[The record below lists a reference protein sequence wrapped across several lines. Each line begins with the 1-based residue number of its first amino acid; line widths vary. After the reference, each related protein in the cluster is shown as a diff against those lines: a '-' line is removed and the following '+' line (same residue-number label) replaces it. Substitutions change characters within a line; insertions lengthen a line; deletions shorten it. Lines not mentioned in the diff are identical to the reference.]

1 MRYLVIILLLV
12 GGFAGVWSFSSGAG
26 PPVDFT
32 YSNGGIIG
40 TLDPAAMSWHQD
52 IHMALNV
59 WEGLYAYDPR
69 TIQAV
74 PASAL
79 PAEISAD
86 RRTYTFTLRPEARWS
101 NGDRLSAEDF
111 VYGWRRAL
119 EPGTA
124 GDYSFFFE
132 LIEGVREYTAWRLAE
147 IERIGRIPDA
157 REQRMARDAH
167 LAEADRRFAQTV
179 GATAV
184 DGETL
189 RVRLTRPVAYFLDL
203 CAFATFLPVHR
214 ESIQPYKISG
224 ETGLVHYDEQWVKP
238 GNTHYNGPFKMTEW
252 KFKRHIL
259 LEKNPHYWN
268 RAAVRLNRIMERQ
281 VEDGNT
287 AWLLY
292 SGGQIDWLSTVRT
305 IYAPALVADSHSPFE
320 ISLNKGGTRRN
331 DIHAHGAFGTYFY
344 NFNCRPTLPDGRPN
358 PFVDPRVRQ
367 AFTMAVDKQALV
379 DQVVRLGNPVATA
392 FVPPDTIPG
401 YPAVDG
407 LPYDP
412 STARALLAEAGFP
425 EGRGFPEVV
434 ILYNTGFDHELIAQ
448 AVIGMWSRNLG
459 VRGRIEGKEGK
470 TFLEDKKNGHFMIS
484 RAGWFG
490 DYNDPTTF
498 LEMFKTDN
506 GNNDSKFSDPVYDRM
521 LEEADLRLDPE
532 KRLASLADTERYLVR
547 EALPLLPL
555 YNYVYVEA
563 FDPDRIRNLHISPRQ
578 MSLLW
583 PIEVLE

>member
-1 MRYLVIILLLV
+1 MRYLVIILLLM
-12 GGFAGVWSFSSGAG
+12 GAFAGVWYFSAGAG
-26 PPVDFT
+26 PEVDFT
-32 YSNGGIIG
+32 YCNGGIIG

-69 TIQAV
+69 TILAV
-74 PASAL
+74 PASSF
-79 PAEISAD
+79 PAEISDD
-86 RRTYTFTLRPEARWS
+86 RCTYTFSLRPEARWS
-101 NGDRLSAEDF
+101 NGDLLTAEDF
-111 VYGWRRAL
+111 VYGWRRAM

-124 GDYSFFFE
+124 RDYAFFFE
-132 LIEGVREYTAWRLAE
+132 MIEGVREYVAWRLAE
-147 IERIGRIPDA
+147 TERIGGIADA
-157 REQRMARDAH
+157 GQKRAARDTH

-179 GATAV
+179 GIRAE
-184 DGETL
+184 DEKTL
-189 RVRLTRPVAYFLDL
+189 SIRLTRPVAYFLDL

-214 ESIQPYKISG
+214 ESIHPYKIVG
-224 ETGLVHYDEQWVKP
+224 DTGLIYYDEQWVKP

-252 KFKRHIL
+252 KFKQHIL
-259 LEKNPHYWN
+259 LEKNPLYWN
-268 RAAVRLNRIMERQ
+268 RSAVRLNRVMERQ

-292 SGGQIDWLSTVRT
+292 SGGQLDWLSTVRT
-305 IYAPALVADSHSPFE
+305 VYAPTLVTDSSSPFE
-320 ISLNKGGTRRN
+320 ISLNKHGTRRN
-331 DIHAHGAFGTYFY
+331 DIHAHSAFGTYFY

-358 PFVDPRVRQ
+358 PFVDPRVRR
-367 AFTMAVDKQALV
+367 AFTMAVDKQSLV
-379 DQVVRLGNPVATA
+379 DQVIRLGNPVATA
-392 FVPPDTIPG
+392 FVPPETIPG
-401 YPAVDG
+401 YPEVAG

-412 STARALLAEAGFP
+412 SMARALLAEAGFP

-434 ILYNTGFDHELIAQ
+434 ILYNTGFDHGLVAEAI
-448 AVIGMWSRNLG
+448 IGMWSRTLG
-459 VRGRIEGKEGK
+459 VTGRIEGKEGK
-470 TFLEDKKNGHFMIS
+470 TFLDDKKNARYIIA

-521 LEEADLRLDPE
+521 LEEADPRLDE
-532 KRLASLADTERYLVR
+532 GERLAALADVERYLVE

-563 FDPDRIRNLHISPRQ
+563 FDPDRVRNLHISPRQ
-578 MSLLW
+578 MSPLW